1 MADGI
6 LSLRNRKIVLGVSG
20 SIAAY
25 KSLELLRLLV
35 AEGAKVY
42 VVMSA
47 NATKFITPL
56 TFEVLSGNP
65 VYHQVFESNVSATM
79 EHIRAAESAD
89 LLLVAPATAGTIGKL
104 ANGIADDALS
114 NLFIAFRGAVIVAPA
129 MNDGMLA
136 NQAVQTNIETMKQRG
151 VGFVEPEHGE
161 LACGTVGQG
170 RLAEPCNIL
179 QAVKQR
185 LHSQNDLSGIRVLVT
200 AGPTHEALDPV
211 RYITNPSSGKM
222 GYAIACAARDR
233 GAIVSLVSG
242 PTHLSVPEGV
252 HFLRC
257 KKAVE
262 MNELV
267 SQQFPGCDILIM
279 TAAVGDFAPAQIEKE
294 KIKKKGGAPLI
305 LQLKQTEDILSN
317 VTTRRTKQFVVG
329 FAAESENLTSS
340 ALEKLRKKNLDLIVA
355 NDISAP
361 GIGFQSDSNQ
371 VTLINKKEEVEHLPL
386 LPKTEIAH
394 LLLNRILASIQP
406 LVVPSPSD

>member
-1 MADGI
+1 VEYGI

-25 KSLELLRLLV
+25 KSVELLRLLV

-114 NLFIAFRGAVIVAPA
+114 NLFIAFRGTVIVAPA
-129 MNDGMLA
+129 MNDGMFV
-136 NQAVQTNIETMKQRG
+136 NQAVQTNIEAMKQRG

-179 QAVKQR
+179 QAVKQHF
-185 LHSQNDLSGIRVLVT
+185 HSQNDLSGTRVLVT

-267 SQQFPGCDILIM
+267 SQQFSGCDILIM

-294 KIKKKGGAPLI
+294 KIKKKGDAPLI

-406 LVVPSPSD
+406 PVVSSPSD

>member
-25 KSLELLRLLV
+25 KSVELLRLLV

-129 MNDGMLA
+129 MNDGMFV
-136 NQAVQTNIETMKQRG
+136 NQAVQTNIEAMKQRG

-185 LHSQNDLSGIRVLVT
+185 LHSQNDLSGIRILVT

-394 LLLNRILASIQP
+394 LLLNRILASI
-406 LVVPSPSD
+406 

>member
-136 NQAVQTNIETMKQRG
+136 NQAV
-151 VGFVEPEHGE
+151 
-161 LACGTVGQG
+161 
-170 RLAEPCNIL
+170 
-179 QAVKQR
+179 
-185 LHSQNDLSGIRVLVT
+185 
-200 AGPTHEALDPV
+200 
-211 RYITNPSSGKM
+211 
-222 GYAIACAARDR
+222 
-233 GAIVSLVSG
+233 
-242 PTHLSVPEGV
+242 
-252 HFLRC
+252 
-257 KKAVE
+257 
-262 MNELV
+262 
-267 SQQFPGCDILIM
+267 
-279 TAAVGDFAPAQIEKE
+279 
-294 KIKKKGGAPLI
+294 
-305 LQLKQTEDILSN
+305 
-317 VTTRRTKQFVVG
+317 
-329 FAAESENLTSS
+329 
-340 ALEKLRKKNLDLIVA
+340 
-355 NDISAP
+355 
-361 GIGFQSDSNQ
+361 
-371 VTLINKKEEVEHLPL
+371 
-386 LPKTEIAH
+386 
-394 LLLNRILASIQP
+394 
-406 LVVPSPSD
+406 

>member
-114 NLFIAFRGAVIVAPA
+114 NLFIAFRGTVIVAPA
-129 MNDGMLA
+129 MNDGMFV
-136 NQAVQTNIETMKQRG
+136 NQAVQTNIEAMKQRG

-179 QAVKQR
+179 QAVKQHF
-185 LHSQNDLSGIRVLVT
+185 HSQNDLSGTRVLVT

-267 SQQFPGCDILIM
+267 SQQFFGCDILIM

-294 KIKKKGGAPLI
+294 KIKKKGDAPLI

-406 LVVPSPSD
+406 PVVSSSSD

>member
-65 VYHQVFESNVSATM
+65 VYHQVFESNVSAAM

-136 NQAVQTNIETMKQRG
+136 NQAVRTNIETMKQRG

-252 HFLRC
+252 HFLPC

-267 SQQFPGCDILIM
+267 GQQFPDCDILIM